1 MYIIIVGA
9 GNVGY
14 HLAKAVL
21 GKGHEV
27 LLIDK
32 DASILER
39 IEDELGCIGLVGDG
53 CEAATLDEAG
63 ATRADLLVAVTD
75 HDEDNLV
82 ACQVAKHKFNVPRTI
97 ARVNDIKNQPLFKKL
112 GIDVAVSST
121 NLILEYI
128 ETQMDKPPLLNR
140 LMVLK
145 NGDREIIEVKIPP
158 TSPVVNRKIRDIAL
172 TPNTQIIGVVRA
184 DEKVLLPTPTT
195 VIESTDRVILVSD
208 RQSEEALYQLLTGS

>member
-21 GKGHEV
+21 AKGHEV
-27 LLIDK
+27 LLVEK
-32 DASILER
+32 DARILER
-39 IEDELGCIGLVGDG
+39 IKDELGGIGLVGDG
-53 CEAATLDEAG
+53 CEAAILDEAG
-63 ATRADLLVAVTD
+63 AARADLLVAVTD

-82 ACQVAKHKFNVPRTI
+82 ACQVARHKFNVSRTI
-97 ARVNDIKNQPLFKKL
+97 ARVSDIKNQPLFKKL

-140 LMVLK
+140 LMILK
-145 NGDREIIEVKIPP
+145 NGEREIIEVKIPA
-158 TSPVVNRKIRDIAL
+158 TSAIVSRKIKDIAL
-172 TPNTQIIGVVRA
+172 APNTQIIAVVRA
-184 DEKVLLPTPTT
+184 DDRVLLPTPAT
-195 VIESTDRVILVSD
+195 VIEIEDRLIAVTD
-208 RQSEEALYQLLTGS
+208 RQSEEVLYQLLTGD